1 MHLFGS
7 ARLLLES
14 KLEYIIPKYENLL
27 MDDFLAYLAD
37 TVESHFIK
45 KTDLNGTINVLGIIA
60 LTAYKETSQQ
70 IINLKLELSIM
81 SLIC

>member
-1 MHLFGS
+1 
-7 ARLLLES
+7 
-14 KLEYIIPKYENLL
+14 

-37 TVESHFIK
+37 TMESHFI

-81 SLIC
+81 SLIG

>member
-1 MHLFGS
+1 
-7 ARLLLES
+7 
-14 KLEYIIPKYENLL
+14 

-37 TVESHFIK
+37 NVESHFIK